1 MQIEDTRLY
10 RVKAVA
16 EALDVS
22 AATIYRAVESGALRA
37 SRLGTG
43 KGAVRISGDAIKEY
57 MAACEQAA
65 ATSPQPIRA
74 ALRGQAC
81 VICGADLRATGG
93 GAYVVGRSNTGAE
106 VYACATHQVHS
117 SLKPAGGAA

>member
-65 ATSPQPIRA
+65 MTSPQPIRA

-81 VICGADLRATGG
+81 VICGANLRTTG
-93 GAYVVGRSNTGAE
+93 GAYVVGRSNDGSD

-117 SLKPAGGAA
+117 SPRPAGGAA